1 VASKG
6 ACPPEDCGGT
16 CGYANLKATLA
27 DPSHDEHQD
36 MLDWLGLT
44 DASQFDPT
52 AVPTEDIDYEL
63 ALSGASR

>member
-1 VASKG
+1 VG
-6 ACPPEDCGGT
+6 IR
-16 CGYANLKATLA
+16 NLKEILA

-36 MLDWLGLT
+36 MLEWLGLT
-44 DASQFDPT
+44 DASEFDPT